1 MNGKNMKNFRVESYF
16 IATDSNHVSEHRR
29 FVTPW
34 FYVRMKSVHY
44 VKVSRL
50 PQFFFGMVL
59 YYSGWTVDT
68 DKYIPDETKQKLNQL
83 TSIFNTS
90 IKP

>member
-1 MNGKNMKNFRVESYF
+1 MKLFRTESYF

-44 VKVSRL
+44 VKVKNV
-50 PQFFFGMVL
+50 PVVYPCMFFYMAVV
-59 YYSGWTVDT
+59 YSGWQSDT
-68 DKYIPDETKQKLNQL
+68 PKSLTKEKELKLDTL

-90 IKP
+90 IRE

>member
-1 MNGKNMKNFRVESYF
+1 MKLFRTESYF

-44 VKVSRL
+44 VKVSKQ
-50 PQFFFGMVL
+50 PQFFFGVTL
-59 YYSGWTVDT
+59 YYSGWTVDNHKNIT
-68 DKYIPDETKQKLNQL
+68 EETKQKLNEL